1 MAVNIPAYKTITA
14 PVTVE
19 QTIEKSRFICDLA
32 PVTSE
37 EEAREFIAG
46 IRKSH
51 SASRHVCSAFVVGK
65 AIPIARSNDDGEPS
79 GTAGRPILSVLEGAK
94 LVNVVAAV
102 TRYFGGV
109 LLGTGGLVRAYSGTT
124 SLALESA
131 NIVTMQWVYPNS
143 LRIHYSLWGSVQ
155 RLFNDYNDIFLN
167 CSQEYLEEV
176 IASFSLKEEDFPKAQ
191 KLLEEAL
198 QQTVTFTSDNGYY
211 LPL

>member
-102 TRYFGGV
+102 TPLFWRRAPWNGRACSGIFGHNF
-109 LLGTGGLVRAYSGTT
+109 LGFRKRQHCNHAMGLS
-124 SLALESA
+124 
-131 NIVTMQWVYPNS
+131 
-143 LRIHYSLWGSVQ
+143 
-155 RLFNDYNDIFLN
+155 
-167 CSQEYLEEV
+167 
-176 IASFSLKEEDFPKAQ
+176 K
-191 KLLEEAL
+191 
-198 QQTVTFTSDNGYY
+198 
-211 LPL
+211 